1 MSQRGRG
8 RAGRR
13 AGGRGE
19 DQQNVFQQQFQDM
32 AAKIQELTEG
42 LAQAQGLIGGVGKGA
57 AVEREKQRQIEA
69 AISASQSCDTELL
82 RFTAGGDSGLSSQI
96 ALFKQSFKL
105 LSVIQ
110 YNLNQSYK
118 VDPLPPFDPDDPDT
132 PRFEAQIQAREKIF
146 KDLAKSLRLAGVQV
160 VAAHEASLF
169 PDAHKRFRFQQAL
182 LETMTAAAQRDP
194 EVPLP
199 VGQYQDLLAKPDKA
213 TREAAEKAAKP
224 ERESDRHWSDRGY
237 GKETG
242 SSRSRGSGGS
252 GWHHPYPGPPS
263 K

>member
-1 MSQRGRG
+1 
-8 RAGRR
+8 
-13 AGGRGE
+13 
-19 DQQNVFQQQFQDM
+19 M

-42 LAQAQGLIGGVGKGA
+42 LAQAQSIIGGVGRGA
-57 AVEREKQRQIEA
+57 AADREKQRQIEA

-118 VDPLPPFDPDDPDT
+118 VDPLPFDVPDDA
-132 PRFEAQIQAREKIF
+132 PRFEAETQAREKIF